1 MPGAQLGVHTHMLLY
16 LYLYVL
22 IMRYLVGRYLL
33 YACSLFD
40 ELLILTTKRV
50 NRYHVLICIQHF

>member
-1 MPGAQLGVHTHMLLY
+1 MPAAQLGIHTHMLLY

-22 IMRYLVGRYLL
+22 IMRYLVGRCLL

-40 ELLILTTKRV
+40 ELLILD
-50 NRYHVLICIQHF
+50 N